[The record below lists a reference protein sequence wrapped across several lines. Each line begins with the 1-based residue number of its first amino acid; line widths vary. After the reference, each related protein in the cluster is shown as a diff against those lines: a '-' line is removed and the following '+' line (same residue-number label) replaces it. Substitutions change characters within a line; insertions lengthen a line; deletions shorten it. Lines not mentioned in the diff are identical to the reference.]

1 MSAKATPSR
10 DQPTGSAHDLNESAA
25 DQFEKLA
32 EKAADKF
39 RDVADEAEQI
49 AGRAA
54 EQGRDAAEKVQ
65 EVAGNFKVAVNKSLN
80 DQPMTTLAMAAAL
93 GFVLGVLWKK

>member
-1 MSAKATPSR
+1 MSAKTTTRR

-25 DQFEKLA
+25 EFETFA

-39 RDVADEAEQI
+39 RDVADEAEQF

-93 GFVLGVLWKK
+93 GLVLGALWKK

>member
-1 MSAKATPSR
+1 MSAKTTTRR
-10 DQPTGSAHDLNESAA
+10 DQPAGSAHDLNESAA
-25 DQFEKLA
+25 EFETFA

-39 RDVADEAEQI
+39 RDVADEAEQF

-65 EVAGNFKVAVNKSLN
+65 EVAGTNDDTRDGSRPRVLPRCALEKVAEIASR
-80 DQPMTTLAMAAAL
+80 
-93 GFVLGVLWKK
+93 